1 MKASRRHELKQN
13 TLALGLQSLP
23 DFWRVYGGKILLA
36 LVAVLAIVLFIRFR
50 AQSAQ
55 QAQEQAG
62 QSYAA
67 AVQAIGS
74 LQNPPRDP
82 KLAAEQ
88 RRAVQDQA
96 EQAISSVLETSTDD
110 ALKAEALVARGDLNW
125 TLARLPEVRGADTQ
139 QSVRSGATDET
150 LETARKAYEAAL
162 AIPGAKPLSVT
173 SARLGLAAIAEQ
185 RKQWDEARKQ
195 YEAVKNDAR
204 AGRAF
209 QAEAEA
215 ALENLAKI
223 QSPVLLGKPAT
234 LPAFPDLGATTQ
246 SAATTQPA
254 TSTPATSPA
263 PTTQPQSPTAT
274 TAPTR

>member
-36 LVAVLAIVLFIRFR
+36 LVAVLAIALFIKFR
-50 AQSAQ
+50 TQAARD
-55 QAQEQAG
+55 AQEQAG

-67 AVQAIGS
+67 AVQGIAS

-125 TLARLPEVRGADTQ
+125 TLARLPEMRGADTQ
-139 QSVRSGATDET
+139 QAARPTGATDES
-150 LETARKAYEAAL
+150 LESARKAYEAAL
-162 AIPGAKPLSVT
+162 AIPGAKSLSVT
-173 SARLGLAAIAEQ
+173 SARLGLAAVAEQ
-185 RKQWDEARKQ
+185 RKQWDEAKKQ

-215 ALENLAKI
+215 ALENLSKI
-223 QSPVLLGKPAT
+223 QSPVLLGRPAT
-234 LPAFPDLGATTQ
+234 LPAFSDLGATTQ
-246 SAATTQPA
+246 ATASTQPGTA
-254 TSTPATSPA
+254 ALA
-263 PTTQPQSPTAT
+263 PTTQPQPQPAT
-274 TAPTR
+274 TAPAR